1 MKQTTTQCFL
11 ACLLTFLLALP
22 QGSVAQMT
30 STSAY
35 LDNAS
40 ASTTVFEPGADEVTP
55 MATTT
60 NAPRRAHDMT
70 ESDQGGVNPGT
81 PATGSPIGAPLCLLA
96 FAAAFG
102 AVKTVRNS
110 KKQD

>member
-1 MKQTTTQCFL
+1 
-11 ACLLTFLLALP
+11 
-22 QGSVAQMT
+22 MT

-35 LDNAS
+35 LDNTS

-60 NAPRRAHDMT
+60 NAPRRTTGRDMT
-70 ESDQGGVNPGT
+70 QSDQGGVDPGT
-81 PATGSPIGAPLCLLA
+81 VAAGSPIGAPLCLLA

-110 KKQD
+110 KQQD

>member
-1 MKQTTTQCFL
+1 
-11 ACLLTFLLALP
+11 
-22 QGSVAQMT
+22 MT

-40 ASTTVFEPGADEVTP
+40 ASTTVFEPGADGVTSI
-55 MATTT
+55 ATTT
-60 NAPRRAHDMT
+60 NDDAAPRNAAPRRASFDDF
-70 ESDQGGVNPGT
+70 SDPGE
-81 PATGSPIGAPLCLLA
+81 AQPIGAPLCLLA

-102 AVKTVRNS
+102 AIKTVRNS